1 MKRGLFLSLIVL
13 AICPPIQA
21 RVGET
26 LEQCV
31 ERYGSVME
39 RRKSMI
45 AGSEAESAVFSKS
58 AITII
63 VEFHEGMAWH
73 VIFRKAGLLHGE
85 TESILQANGSGLWSV
100 PLKINDQDYRISM
113 DKRRLS
119 TVSVD
124 KKGMIS
130 EMVIMTRE
138 CAAAIRSG
146 RVVEL
151 SKPDVGNVKKQE
163 SNPLP
168 GF

>member
-1 MKRGLFLSLIVL
+1 MKRGLFLSLIVFG
-13 AICPPIQA
+13 ICLPIQA

-39 RRKSMI
+39 RRKSTI
-45 AGSEAESAVFSKS
+45 AGSEVESAVFSKS

-63 VEFHEGMAWH
+63 VEFHEGVAWH
-73 VIFRKAGLLHGE
+73 VIFRKPGLLLGE

-100 PLKINDQDYRISM
+100 SLKINDQDYRISL
-113 DKRRLS
+113 DKKKLS
-119 TVSVD
+119 TVSAD
-124 KKGMIS
+124 KKGVIS

-146 RVVEL
+146 REVKL
-151 SKPDVGNVKKQE
+151 SKPGVSNEKKQE

>member
-1 MKRGLFLSLIVL
+1 MILFSLCL
-13 AICPPIQA
+13 PIQA

-39 RRKSMI
+39 RRKSTI
-45 AGSEAESAVFSKS
+45 AGSEAESVVFSKS

-63 VEFHEGMAWH
+63 MEFHEGIAWH
-73 VIFRKAGLLHGE
+73 VTFRKAGLLLGE

-100 PLKINDQDYRISM
+100 PLKINNQDYRISM
-113 DKRRLS
+113 DKKRLS
-119 TVSVD
+119 TMSAD
-124 KKGMIS
+124 KKGVIN

-146 RVVEL
+146 REVRL
-151 SKPDVGNVKKQE
+151 SKTGVSNEKKQE